1 MVLLWISEEEGGIW
15 VEDARGLEVSLRDA
29 KVALRRSLLPSLL
42 TLELEENAEE
52 KEDGTGGKKLGILV
66 SLRLGFLWIA
76 LSLGWQKRP
85 IEGGEFW
92 MLITGRGLPVRAL
105 ETFEFLRREYC
116 SRKETDAG
124 ETTGN

>member
-76 LSLGWQKRP
+76 LSLGWQKKTDRRRGILDVYNRP
-85 IEGGEFW
+85 
-92 MLITGRGLPVRAL
+92 RA
-105 ETFEFLRREYC
+105 
-116 SRKETDAG
+116 AG
-124 ETTGN
+124 ARAGDF